1 MIILESSSDL
11 INAIH
16 LLVREWFTL
25 NPTEPL
31 RTAVKVATIAGTVVT
46 VVTTLSTKTGPWL
59 AAKLKTRSISRHLGP
74 EFTVAGIH
82 RSIRYYIRALCQDL
96 DPAGAEEPRL
106 VYGVQEKLFE
116 ALDKVLTHPTEHHFI
131 FLLADSG
138 MGKTS
143 ALINYYARH
152 VRRFRKPFKLF
163 LIPLGI
169 PDADERIAK
178 ITDRA
183 GSVLFLDALDED
195 TLAMV
200 DHTERLRTLLNLTRD
215 FERVLITCRTQ
226 FFSKDE
232 EIPKE
237 TGKIKVGA
245 RAAGESA
252 EYYFHKIYLSP
263 FNDHQVT
270 KYLKRRYPIWR
281 YGRRRTAHAIV
292 KKIPNLTVRPMLLAH
307 VDDIV
312 QSNRDIKHSYQLYEE
327 MVDAWLEREQGFI
340 QKTDD
345 LSQFSERLAVDL
357 YLNRRTRGSE
367 RIERTQL
374 VALAQEWGIPLEDW
388 KLSGRSV
395 LNRDADGNYKFAH
408 RSIMEYLFVRRFLKG
423 EGKCLDEEW
432 TDQMIDFF
440 IEVLAHNEDECF
452 RYVRRILP
460 TLDKG
465 ASRGRRLFD
474 VILTESLSNNF
485 NRCYIAR
492 RLFGRLCFEMLNP
505 DRYENMYMSI
515 SLMEKLGTPEVGIS
529 SSVES
534 VASTESLFKIQ
545 VLTGYDIPTVGFNDT
560 TFEELHFPSV
570 AVLEDSELLT
580 WDDYS
585 HMMIELNGHVIGS
598 LTFDFGLHLERGSVV
613 TKKRWE
619 ALEKILNPNTSSH
632 KKRVTVERFTDEAK
646 MVLREASRIA
656 YLSGADSV
664 EPPHLLRALM
674 VVNRTMF
681 TQIFSLRSV
690 HIEQI
695 YKSLSVTNPVFESDH
710 QQKIARNRSRKVLRS
725 QLSAKLRRILSIA
738 KSERTADSEAN
749 VAWKHLLLALLTAN
763 NEISLR
769 SNDELLSRLALYG
782 VEYARAKAFFENQDR

>member
-1 MIILESSSDL
+1 MMILESSSDL
-11 INAIH
+11 INSIY

-31 RTAVKVATIAGTVVT
+31 KTAVKVATIAGTVVT

-74 EFTVAGIH
+74 EFTIAGIH
-82 RSIRYYIRALCQDL
+82 RSVRYYIRALCQDL

-106 VYGVQEKLFE
+106 VYGVQEKLFD
-116 ALDKVLTHPTEHHFI
+116 ALDKALTHPTEHNFI

-152 VRRFRKPFKLF
+152 LRRFRKPFKLF

-200 DHTERLRTLLNLTRD
+200 DHAERLRTLLSLTRD
-215 FERVLITCRTQ
+215 FERVLISCRTQ

-263 FNDHQVT
+263 FNDDQVT

-281 YGRRRTAHAIV
+281 YGRRRKAHAIV

-312 QSNRDIKHSYQLYEE
+312 QSNRDIKYSYQLYEE
-327 MVDAWLEREQGFI
+327 MVEAWLEREQGFI
-340 QKTDD
+340 KKTDD
-345 LSQFSERLAVDL
+345 LRQFSELLAVDL
-357 YLNRRTRGSE
+357 YLNRRSRGSE
-367 RIERTQL
+367 RIERAQL
-374 VALAQEWGIPLEDW
+374 VTLAQEWGILLEDW
-388 KLSGRSV
+388 SLSGRSL

-408 RSIMEYLFVRRFLKG
+408 RSIMEYLFVSRFLEG

-432 TDQMIDFF
+432 TDQMIDFYME
-440 IEVLAHNEDECF
+440 ILYGNEEDCF
-452 RYVRRILP
+452 RCARPILS
-460 TLDKG
+460 TFTE
-465 ASRGRRLFD
+465 AAFTSRGRRLFD
-474 VILTESLSNNF
+474 VILRESMSNDF
-485 NRCYIAR
+485 NRYYTAKM
-492 RLFGRLCFEMLNP
+492 LLGRLCFEMLNP
-505 DRYENMYMSI
+505 EHNSDMYMSI
-515 SLMEKLGTPEVGIS
+515 GLIDKLETPEVGIR

-534 VASTESLFKIQ
+534 VSSTEGLFKIQ
-545 VLTGYDIPTVGFNDT
+545 VYIRAGDDVPRVIFNDT
-560 TFEELHFPSV
+560 EFEERHFPSIV
-570 AVLEDSELLT
+570 AVEDSELPI
-580 WDDYS
+580 WDDFPR
-585 HMMIELNGHVIGS
+585 MMIELNGHVIGN
-598 LTFDFGLHLERGSVV
+598 LNFDFDPLTERHMM
-613 TKKRWE
+613 TKSRWD
-619 ALEKILNPNTSSH
+619 ALEKILNPNKSSH
-632 KKRVTVERFTDEAK
+632 RVLRFSFTEEAK
-646 MVLREASRIA
+646 TVLREASIIA
-656 YLSGADSV
+656 LLEGAASV
-664 EPPHLLRALM
+664 QPNHLICALM
-674 VVNRTMF
+674 VVDQLMF
-681 TQIFSLRSV
+681 ENLFSLRSFQLERL
-690 HIEQI
+690 HQ
-695 YKSLSVTNPVFESDH
+695 SLSGVSFGVHPRGRILQNQLRKLWDQISDNL
-710 QQKIARNRSRKVLRS
+710 RLVLR
-725 QLSAKLRRILSIA
+725 A
-738 KSERTADSEAN
+738 ADSERIADKKASI
-749 VAWKHLLLALLTAN
+749 AWKHLLLAVLDS
-763 NEISLR
+763 NEEMLS
-769 SNDELLSRLALYG
+769 ELGAVG
-782 VEYARAKAFFENQDR
+782 VDYAKAEAFFKDRNF